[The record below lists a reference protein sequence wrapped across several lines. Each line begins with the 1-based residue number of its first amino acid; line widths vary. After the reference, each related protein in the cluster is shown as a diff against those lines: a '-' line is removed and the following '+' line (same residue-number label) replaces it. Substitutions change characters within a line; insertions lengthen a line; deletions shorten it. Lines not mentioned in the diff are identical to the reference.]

1 MGRLRRTQ
9 VPDVPPDNRLIIAD
23 RDEGRRIDN
32 YLMRVLKDVPRAH
45 IYKMLRSGQIRVN
58 GGRARPERRL
68 GTGDEVRLPPGI
80 AGTGTAEAPRLSARV
95 LADIERAIV
104 YEAADCLVVDK
115 PSGIAVHKGTGL
127 PWGLIDVLRALRPD
141 AECVELVHRLDRET
155 SGLLVVAKSHAA
167 LAALGDLTR
176 AHALNKRY
184 LALVAGSWP
193 RGRRLVRG
201 RLAAERSAG
210 EKHIVVAQNGRAAE
224 AWFSRVR
231 AFAVATLVE
240 VELVT
245 GRTHQIRVQA
255 AAEGHPLA
263 GDERYGDPAFNE
275 AMAELGL
282 RRLFLHASTLSFEL
296 FGRPVA
302 VTSALPGPLSDTLAR
317 LAPAG
322 NG

>member
-1 MGRLRRTQ
+1 MPPRRQ
-9 VPDVPPDNRLIIAD
+9 RVPEVPPDNRLTIAA

-45 IYKMLRSGQIRVN
+45 IYKMLRSGQVRVN

-68 GTGDEVRLPPGI
+68 GLGDEVRLPPGI
-80 AGTGTAEAPRLSARV
+80 AGSGGAEAPRLSARV
-95 LADIERAIV
+95 LADIDRAIV
-104 YEAADCLVVDK
+104 EETEDFLIVDK

-127 PWGLIDVLRALRPD
+127 SWGLIDVLRALRPD

-155 SGLLVVAKSHAA
+155 SGVIVVAKSHAA

-176 AHALNKRY
+176 AHALEKRY
-184 LALVAGSWP
+184 LALVAGRWP
-193 RGRRLVRG
+193 RGRRLIRG
-201 RLAAERSAG
+201 RLAAERTGG
-210 EKHIVVAQNGRAAE
+210 EKRIVAAREGRTAE
-224 AWFSRVR
+224 AWFSHVR
-231 AFAVATLVE
+231 AFAGATLVE

-263 GDERYGDPAFNE
+263 GDARYGDSAFNE
-275 AMAELGL
+275 SMANLGL
-282 RRLFLHASTLSFEL
+282 GRLFLHASALSFEL
-296 FGRPVA
+296 FGRPVSA
-302 VTSALPGPLSDTLAR
+302 ASALPATLSDTLAR

-322 NG
+322 SG